1 MNLSS
6 ADILF
11 VERRERLTKLWPLAG
26 ACCLVLITVFSA
38 WLWLKTPHLIDPWRV
53 IESLETGTLS
63 DSTAG
68 IMAAMLPIVMLAFL
82 VFIFITVLFSFV
94 AFHNERR
101 LIRLLRKLEADSG
114 FRRPDVANKNQ
125 VRH

>member
-11 VERRERLTKLWPLAG
+11 IEKRERLVKLWPLAG
-26 ACCLVLITVFSA
+26 AGCLILITVFSA
-38 WLWLKTPHLIDPWRV
+38 WLWLKTPHLIDPWHV
-53 IESLETGTLS
+53 IESLEAGTLS
-63 DSTAG
+63 ESTAG

-82 VFIFITVLFSFV
+82 VFIFIMVLFSFV

-101 LIRLLRKLEADSG
+101 LIRLLRKMEMDSG
-114 FRRPDVANKNQ
+114 YKKPDVANKN
-125 VRH
+125 